1 MNFSLLRSAWI
12 TAKVAARSTGAF
24 ANARTFLVG
33 IVLTPLLGVAFNVL
47 LGQGIGAP
55 ELMPIAWASLV
66 LGVFGMSAS
75 TLNGIVVYDR
85 MIGVFDEVITR
96 NRVSLPYWLGISLP
110 AIGTALVTGSIL
122 SATFLLFT
130 GEFSYYPFAYLV
142 VPSAILGALFGVFCA
157 GMGADKDNPYTYLNW
172 SLTFLPLTSGAVVPL
187 AFYPTWIAPV
197 LQWVPLTALVQAW
210 RENTHLTFTMQVFTA
225 LTFLVLGVL
234 GFKSAQRYGQRIRQG
249 YVAHML

>member
-75 TLNGIVVYDR
+75 TLNGIVVHDR
-85 MIGVFDEVITR
+85 MIGVFDEIITR
-96 NRVSLPYWLGISLP
+96 NRIPFHYWLGISLP
-110 AIGTALVTGSIL
+110 SVGTALVTGSIL
-122 SATFLLFT
+122 SATFLLIT
-130 GEFSYYPFAYLV
+130 GEFSYHPFAYLV

-157 GMGADKDNPYTYLNW
+157 GMGVDKDNPYTYLNW

-187 AFYPTWIAPV
+187 ALYPTWIAPI

-210 RENTHLTFTMQVFTA
+210 RENTTPDWAGHAFTWVS
-225 LTFLVLGVL
+225 FLILAIIGL
-234 GFKSAQRYGQRIRQG
+234 SAAQRYGRRLRAG
-249 YVAHML
+249 YSPHML